1 MIQRIIART
10 TPESKAH
17 VGLLMSPFANMAL
30 ETNIPRDL
38 SIFLDYIK
46 CNSISS
52 QLFWLSILKRPRSMG
67 MSGVSDGWIMAF
79 FASPVGFGAWA
90 EEKGA
95 CLQDTSLGLL
105 SVEDA
110 SLFSVSFSLPV
121 VSSPCCFTK
130 WWRWSISC
138 LCNPSVFPHWSWRAL
153 WCKRHTIKWLGE
165 EHSHSVYTH
174 PRVSFHPAFFPHFI
188 QMRNKIF
195 QQDPWRFGLPQGRI
209 RQSSC

>member
-95 CLQDTSLGLL
+95 CLQDASLGLL

-110 SLFSVSFSLPV
+110 SLLTVFLSLPV

-153 WCKRHTIKWLGE
+153 WCKWHTIKWLGGRTQPQRL
-165 EHSHSVYTH
+165 HSPKS
-174 PRVSFHPAFFPHFI
+174 FFP
-188 QMRNKIF
+188 
-195 QQDPWRFGLPQGRI
+195 
-209 RQSSC
+209 SSLLSPFYTDEK

>member
-30 ETNIPRDL
+30 ETNIPQDL

-79 FASPVGFGAWA
+79 FASLVGFGAWA

-138 LCNPSVFPHWSWRAL
+138 LRNPLCVSSLILKSFVMQTTHYQMVGGRTQPQRL
-153 WCKRHTIKWLGE
+153 
-165 EHSHSVYTH
+165 HSPKS
-174 PRVSFHPAFFPHFI
+174 FFP
-188 QMRNKIF
+188 
-195 QQDPWRFGLPQGRI
+195 
-209 RQSSC
+209 SSLLSPFYTDEK